1 MFDVS
6 PTAGMV
12 PTGKTP
18 RDTVVAICQ
27 AHGVSVDLVRGPFR
41 TAYLV
46 RIRRQIAHALR
57 DLGCSTAQTGRL
69 LGGRDHTTVMSY
81 LRPEM
86 RAVKYSRTKCGL

>member
-18 RDTVVAICQ
+18 RDTIVAICQ

-57 DLGCSTAQTGRL
+57 DLGCSTSQTGRL
-69 LGGRDHTTVMSY
+69 LGGRDHSTVCNLLDPSNG
-81 LRPEM
+81 
-86 RAVKYSRTKCGL
+86 RAKYSRRKCGL